1 MFEFFKNIFVGKPVE
16 NETGESE
23 PAASG
28 SAFDA
33 PEPVAKAVTAPRAE
47 SNGNGLH
54 IPLQAIIDGLPLE
67 LKSRIKQ
74 RDVGGASLSIPL
86 ERVLSQLSKG
96 AVRVAFGDLRRAA
109 PQVFSDQNDRD
120 RIQVALPLEEILSR
134 LNPSLLLRRQ
144 DQKRVEIPDEISGP
158 FGSLGQGLVFSVGPS
173 KSPASPPQRAI
184 RPAAPSAP
192 KLDNRAAPHA
202 RPIQPQ
208 PQPIRPTPFRS
219 SLTSS
224 PTAPSPTAGPAGSPP
239 TKPSPPAFHGVGAA
253 PIPRQPAVP
262 RAPAAPSSPTAQ
274 TSRPTSDGASL
285 SVPLGALAES
295 WPEALR
301 QEIVQL
307 SLVDAKVMLPT
318 GLVEEALKR
327 GKIAFPWKSLRSWIR
342 PAPLPAVSAHD
353 NLALELPL
361 KIIAPLFL
369 TCKKQAVQQKQK
381 VAIDESIP
389 NLFFGF
395 PQSDAPVA
403 GGSVTPA
410 APAASALPVAPV
422 VQETVKPVDTNY
434 YVWDDAADT
443 ARVDETEF
451 KRRPSPG
458 TTFLTRYAT
467 PNEVVSRA
475 AALDGVAG
483 ALIALPDGLM
493 VASRLAPDLNGDTL
507 AAFLP
512 HIFGKISQCTKEL
525 RMGELNNLNFTV
537 GNIPWKIFRVN
548 AIFFAAFGHAGQ
560 GLPTGQLAALAGEL
574 DRKKQ

>member
-1 MFEFFKNIFVGKPVE
+1 MFEFFKNIFGAKPVE

-23 PAASG
+23 SVVPAT
-28 SAFDA
+28 AFQAA
-33 PEPVAKAVTAPRAE
+33 PSTAKPVPVPRPE

-54 IPLQAIIDGLPLE
+54 IPLQAVLDGLPLE
-67 LKSRIKQ
+67 LKNRVKQ
-74 RDVGGASLSIPL
+74 SDVGDASLSIPL
-86 ERVLSQLSKG
+86 EKVLSQLSRG
-96 AVRVAFGDLRRAA
+96 AVKIAFGDLRRAA
-109 PQVFSDQNDRD
+109 PQVFSSQSDRD

-144 DQKRVEIPDEISGP
+144 DQKQVEVPEEISGP
-158 FGSLGQGLVFSVGPS
+158 FGSKGEGLVFSVAQSKPS
-173 KSPASPPQRAI
+173 TPVAPRTIK
-184 RPAAPSAP
+184 PAAPITPTSGSTTQFRVKP
-192 KLDNRAAPHA
+192 
-202 RPIQPQ
+202 PQ
-208 PQPIRPTPFRS
+208 PRPVRPTPFRGS
-219 SLTSS
+219 MTSS
-224 PTAPSPTAGPAGSPP
+224 PTPHPPSAASAGPPP
-239 TKPSPPAFHGVGAA
+239 TRPAPPSSHGVGATSF
-253 PIPRQPAVP
+253 IPREPAAP
-262 RAPAAPSSPTAQ
+262 RAPAAPSRPPAPAN
-274 TSRPTSDGASL
+274 RPTGDGSIL
-285 SVPLGALAES
+285 NVPLTTLAES
-295 WPEALR
+295 WPQALR
-301 QEIVQL
+301 QEIVQSNL
-307 SLVDAKVMLPT
+307 ADAKVALPV

-327 GKIAFPWKSLRSWIR
+327 GRVSFPWKMLRSWIR
-342 PAPLPAVSAHD
+342 PAPLATASAHD
-353 NLALELPL
+353 NVALELPL
-361 KIIAPLFL
+361 KVVAPLFL
-369 TCKKQAVQQKQK
+369 TCKKEAVQQKQK

-395 PQSDAPVA
+395 PQPNAPVA
-403 GGSVTPA
+403 GSAVPPVASASAATPV
-410 APAASALPVAPV
+410 APAAHEVTQPM
-422 VQETVKPVDTNY
+422 DTNY

-512 HIFGKISQCTKEL
+512 HIFGKVSQCTKEL

-560 GLPTGQLAALAGEL
+560 TLPTGQLAALAGEL
-574 DRKKQ
+574 DRKK